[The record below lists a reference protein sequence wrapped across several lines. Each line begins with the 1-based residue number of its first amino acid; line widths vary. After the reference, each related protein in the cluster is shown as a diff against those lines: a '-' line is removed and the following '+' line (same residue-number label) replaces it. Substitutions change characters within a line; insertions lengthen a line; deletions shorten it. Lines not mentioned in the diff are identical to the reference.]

1 VIYPPKTALLA
12 GGKKCLLSI
21 AVAFWTSQTAIA
33 AEPSRVGQGDSRAG
47 YATRDYRSDSKRLQT
62 PEAIVVAKA
71 PRKLLGLPPPIAESA
86 ERVALGRKL
95 FFDRRMAV
103 NGTVSC
109 AMCHV
114 PEQAFSQNELQTPV
128 GVEGR
133 SVRRNAPT
141 LLNVGYRKRLFHDG
155 RENALET
162 QAWSPLL
169 NHQEMANPSVGFV
182 LEKLASFED
191 YDGLFEAAFDRPATM
206 ETVGRAL
213 AAYQHSLTSAS
224 SAFDHW
230 YYGGDEQA
238 LGQSARR
245 GFDVFRESGCVAC
258 HLIGDQFAQF
268 TDDAYHDTGLGYE
281 RTMLARHD
289 VEQVTVAPGVV
300 VELSPGAAP
309 LPISN
314 DLGRYEITGNPS
326 DRWKYKTPTLRN
338 VAYTAPYMHDGSLA
352 TLDAVVRHYVD
363 GGVPHPGQD
372 PLIVPLK
379 LSTRDVESLIA
390 FLRSLTGDNLDALV
404 AEARSTNVGDPR

>member
-1 VIYPPKTALLA
+1 MIYPPETAVLA
-12 GGKKCLLSI
+12 GGKKLLLSI
-21 AVAFWTSQTAIA
+21 AIVIWTSQIAIG
-33 AEPSRVGQGDSRAG
+33 AEPSQVGQGDSRVG
-47 YATRDYRSDSKRLQT
+47 YATRDYTSDSKRLQT
-62 PEAIVVAKA
+62 PGATSTRNATGSQ
-71 PRKLLGLPPPIAESA
+71 LGLPPPVVTSAES
-86 ERVALGRKL
+86 VTLGRKL

-114 PEQAFSQNELQTPV
+114 PEQAFTQNELQTPV

-141 LLNVGYRKRLFHDG
+141 LLNVGYRTRLFHDG
-155 RENALET
+155 RETSLET

-169 NHQEMANPSVGFV
+169 NHREMANPSVGFV

-191 YDGLFEAAFDRPATM
+191 YEGLFESAFGRPASM

-213 AAYQHSLTSAS
+213 AAYQHSLS
-224 SAFDHW
+224 SAGSPFDRW
-230 YYGGDEQA
+230 YFAGDEEA
-238 LGQSARR
+238 LDQSAKR
-245 GFDVFRESGCVAC
+245 GFYTFRRSGCSGC
-258 HLIGDQFAQF
+258 HLIEDQIAQF

-289 VEQVTVAPGVV
+289 VERVTIAPGVV

-309 LPISN
+309 LPVTN
-314 DLGRYEITGNPS
+314 DLGRYEITSDPG

-338 VAYTAPYMHDGSLA
+338 VAYTAPYMHDGSLP
-352 TLDAVVRHYVD
+352 TLDAVVHHYMA

-372 PLIVPLK
+372 PLIMPLK
-379 LSTRDVESLIA
+379 LSTQDIEDLIA

-404 AEARSTNVGDPR
+404 VEARNSDVGELR